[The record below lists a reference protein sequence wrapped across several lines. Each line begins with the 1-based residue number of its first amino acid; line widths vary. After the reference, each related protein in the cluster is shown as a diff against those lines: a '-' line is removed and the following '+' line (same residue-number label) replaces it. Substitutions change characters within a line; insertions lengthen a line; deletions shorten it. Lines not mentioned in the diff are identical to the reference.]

1 MNIFVQKAQQD
12 HQQDHV
18 ERIVQ
23 IHGLAFIRQKDS
35 YQWIVS
41 TLNAYPRYM
50 CYVIQV
56 EDQIAG
62 YIFWAQKSG
71 FRPEVILEL
80 DQIAIHPNFQAQGLS
95 KILITD
101 SLKMLE
107 VELHQNEQ
115 VLKNILVST
124 SKDNFAKKL
133 YQDVLAAKEVAVIAG
148 LFRLPEVYLKSDRED
163 LRFLN
168 D

>member
-1 MNIFVQKAQQD
+1 MNIFVQKA
-12 HQQDHV
+12 QQDHV

-35 YQWIVS
+35 YQWVIS
-41 TLNAYPRYM
+41 TLSAYPRFM
-50 CYVIQV
+50 CYVIHV

-80 DQIAIHPNFQAQGLS
+80 DQIAIHPDFQGKGLS
-95 KILITD
+95 KILIID
-101 SLKMLE
+101 ALKMLQI
-107 VELHQNEQ
+107 ELYKNEQ
-115 VLKNILVST
+115 VIKNILINT
-124 SKDNFAKKL
+124 SQGNFAKKL
-133 YQDVLAAKEVAVIAG
+133 YEDVLAAKEVAVIAG
-148 LFRLPEVYLKSDRED
+148 LFRLPEVYLKSNRDD
-163 LRFLN
+163 LNFLN